1 MVIQYHIFSAVQ
13 GSEDCLHLNVFTP
26 QLEQEQEEEQQ
37 DHDHTGYAVLVW
49 LHGGSFSR
57 GSASPQSYGPERF
70 LDRDLV
76 VVTLNYRLGALGFL
90 TTEDAAAPPNLGL
103 RDQQLALTW
112 VQANIRA
119 FGGDPQRVTLCGE
132 AAGGSSVM
140 AHMAS
145 PRASGLF
152 HQAVAMSGVWGFHPF
167 LESASKNPRRYALLL
182 ASELG
187 CGELDV
193 ADSEA
198 IVRCLRHRDAAS
210 IVVAAAKFQRYGDL
224 PMVFKPMRDS
234 FLPDSVVPDDPW
246 SDEEE
251 EGRRRQDVPLL
262 IGANRDEG
270 IVSLLPFLRNKT
282 LFEQLTSGD
291 FATAGPVL
299 LFGAET
305 SQVQ

>member
-1 MVIQYHIFSAVQ
+1 MLVVQCHIFSSVQ

-26 QLEQEQEEEQQ
+26 QLEQEQE
-37 DHDHTGYAVLVW
+37 DHDHTGYPVLVW
-49 LHGGSFSR
+49 LHGGSFSH

-140 AHMAS
+140 AHVAS

-152 HQAVAMSGVWGFHPF
+152 QQAVAMSGVWGFHPF
-167 LESASKNPRRYALLL
+167 LESTSKNPRRNALLL
-182 ASELG
+182 ATELG

-193 ADSEA
+193 TDSEA
-198 IVRCLRHRDAAS
+198 IVRCLRDRDAAS
-210 IVVAAAKFQRYGDL
+210 IVVAAVKFQRYGDL
-224 PMVFKPMRDS
+224 PMIFKPMRDS
-234 FLPDSVVPDDPW
+234 FLPDSVLSDDPW

-251 EGRRRQDVPLL
+251 LGRRRQDVPLL
-262 IGANRDEG
+262 VGANRDEG

-282 LFEQLTSGD
+282 LFEQLMSGD
-291 FATAGPVL
+291 FATEGPVL
-299 LFGAET
+299 LFGSET

>member
-1 MVIQYHIFSAVQ
+1 M
-13 GSEDCLHLNVFTP
+13 NVFTP
-26 QLEQEQEEEQQ
+26 QLEQEQEKEQQ
-37 DHDHTGYAVLVW
+37 DNYTGYAVLVW
-49 LHGGSFSR
+49 LHGGSFSH
-57 GSASPQSYGPERF
+57 GSASPHSYGPERF

-112 VQANIRA
+112 VRANIRA
-119 FGGDPQRVTLCGE
+119 FGGDPRRVTLCGE

-140 AHMAS
+140 AHVAS

-152 HQAVAMSGVWGFHPF
+152 QQAVAMSGVWGFHPF
-167 LESASKNPRRYALLL
+167 LESAGKRPRRYALLL
-182 ASELG
+182 AAELG

-193 ADSEA
+193 TDSEA
-198 IVRCLRHRDAAS
+198 IVRCLRHRNAAS

-224 PMVFKPMRDS
+224 PMIFKPMRDS
-234 FLPDSVVPDDPW
+234 SLPDSLLPDDPW
-246 SDEEE
+246 SDVEE

-282 LFEQLTSGD
+282 MFEQLTSGD
-291 FATAGPVL
+291 FDAEGPAL
-299 LFGAET
+299 LFGADT
-305 SQVQ
+305 SQVK

>member
-1 MVIQYHIFSAVQ
+1 
-13 GSEDCLHLNVFTP
+13 VFTP
-26 QLEQEQEEEQQ
+26 QLEQEQEEEEQQ

-103 RDQQLALTW
+103 RDQQLALRW

-119 FGGDPQRVTLCGE
+119 FGGDPKRVTLCGE

-140 AHMAS
+140 AHVAS

-152 HQAVAMSGVWGFHPF
+152 QQAVAMSGVWGFHPF
-167 LESASKNPRRYALLL
+167 LERATKNPRRDALLL
-182 ASELG
+182 AAELG
-187 CGELDV
+187 CGELAV
-193 ADSEA
+193 TDSEA
-198 IVRCLRHRDAAS
+198 IVRCLRHRDAAT

-224 PMVFKPMRDS
+224 PMIFKPMRDS
-234 FLPDSVVPDDPW
+234 FLSDSVLPDDPW

-251 EGRRRQDVPLL
+251 GRDVPLL

-270 IVSLLPFLRNKT
+270 IVSLLPFLQNST

-291 FATAGPVL
+291 FATEGPVL

-305 SQVQ
+305 SQVK

>member
-1 MVIQYHIFSAVQ
+1 M
-13 GSEDCLHLNVFTP
+13 FTP
-26 QLEQEQEEEQQ
+26 QLEQEQEQEEKQQ

-57 GSASPQSYGPERF
+57 GSASPHSYGPDRF

-119 FGGDPQRVTLCGE
+119 FGGDPKRVTLCGE

-140 AHMAS
+140 AHVAS

-152 HQAVAMSGVWGFHPF
+152 QQAVAMSGVWGFHPF
-167 LESASKNPRRYALLL
+167 LESAGKSPRRYALLL
-182 ASELG
+182 AAELG
-187 CGELDV
+187 CGEV
-193 ADSEA
+193 TDSEA

-210 IVVAAAKFQRYGDL
+210 IVVAAAKFQLYGDL

-234 FLPDSVVPDDPW
+234 FLPEPVLPDDP
-246 SDEEE
+246 DEEE
-251 EGRRRQDVPLL
+251 GGRRQDVPLL
-262 IGANRDEG
+262 VGANRDEG
-270 IVSLLPFLRNKT
+270 IVSLLPFLQNKT
-282 LFEQLTSGD
+282 LFEQLMSGD
-291 FATAGPVL
+291 FATEGPVL

-305 SQVQ
+305 SQVE

>member
-1 MVIQYHIFSAVQ
+1 M
-13 GSEDCLHLNVFTP
+13 
-26 QLEQEQEEEQQ
+26 EQEQEEKQQ

-132 AAGGSSVM
+132 AAGGSSVL
-140 AHMAS
+140 AHVAS

-152 HQAVAMSGVWGFHPF
+152 QQAVAMSGVWGFHPF

-193 ADSEA
+193 TDSEA

-224 PMVFKPMRDS
+224 PMIFKPMRDS
-234 FLPDSVVPDDPW
+234 FLSDSVLPDDPW

-251 EGRRRQDVPLL
+251 GRRVQDVPLL

-270 IVSLLPFLRNKT
+270 IVSLLPFLQNKT
-282 LFEQLTSGD
+282 LFEQLRSGD
-291 FATAGPVL
+291 FATEGPVL
-299 LFGAET
+299 LFGSET
-305 SQVQ
+305 SQVK

>member
-1 MVIQYHIFSAVQ
+1 
-13 GSEDCLHLNVFTP
+13 LNVFTP
-26 QLEQEQEEEQQ
+26 QLEQEQEKEQQ
-37 DHDHTGYAVLVW
+37 DNYTGYAVLVW
-49 LHGGSFSR
+49 LHGGSFSH
-57 GSASPQSYGPERF
+57 GSASPHSYGPERF

-112 VQANIRA
+112 VRANIRA
-119 FGGDPQRVTLCGE
+119 FGGDPRRVTLCGE

-140 AHMAS
+140 AHVAS

-152 HQAVAMSGVWGFHPF
+152 QQAVAMSGVWGFHPF
-167 LESASKNPRRYALLL
+167 LESAGKRPRRYALLL
-182 ASELG
+182 AAELG

-193 ADSEA
+193 TDSEA
-198 IVRCLRHRDAAS
+198 IVRCLRHRNAAS

-224 PMVFKPMRDS
+224 PMIFKPMRDS
-234 FLPDSVVPDDPW
+234 SLPDSLLPDDPW
-246 SDEEE
+246 SDVEE

-282 LFEQLTSGD
+282 MFEQLTSGD
-291 FATAGPVL
+291 FDAEGPAL
-299 LFGAET
+299 LFGADT
-305 SQVQ
+305 SQVK

>member
-1 MVIQYHIFSAVQ
+1 MQCCSVQ

-26 QLEQEQEEEQQ
+26 QLEQEQEDKQEDQ
-37 DHDHTGYAVLVW
+37 DHGYAVLVW

-57 GSASPQSYGPERF
+57 GSASPQSYGPDRF

-112 VQANIRA
+112 VRENIRA
-119 FGGDPQRVTLCGE
+119 FGGNPQRVTLCGE

-140 AHMAS
+140 AHVAS

-152 HQAVAMSGVWGFHPF
+152 QQAVAMSGVWGFHPF
-167 LESASKNPRRYALLL
+167 LDSAGKSPRRYALLL
-182 ASELG
+182 AAELG
-187 CGELDV
+187 CGEV
-193 ADSEA
+193 TDSEA

-234 FLPDSVVPDDPW
+234 FLPDSVLPDDPW
-246 SDEEE
+246 SDEEV
-251 EGRRRQDVPLL
+251 GRRKQNVPLL

-270 IVSLLPFLRNKT
+270 IVSLLPFLQNKT

-305 SQVQ
+305 SQVK